1 MPMAWQPA
9 PLSAPYPLPTL
20 AKQTNQPLP
29 SGFALEQYRVDRKI
43 SHGGFSI
50 VYLAHD
56 DAGTAYA
63 IKEYLPAGIA
73 VREGN
78 NPAPVVLPEKRR
90 AFMLGMKS
98 FFEEA
103 RLLANINHPN
113 VVRVLNFFRANET
126 AYLVMPYESGVS
138 LQQYLRLRSG
148 AADSGNEAFLRDM
161 FVRLLAGLREVHA
174 RKLLH
179 LDIKPA
185 NIFVRRDGTPILLDF
200 GATRLGLGE
209 ANVNLMAINTP
220 GFAAPEQEGSGE
232 PLGPWTDIYAVGA
245 TMYFCLASIA
255 PPRARDRLKED
266 LLEPAAQRGVGRYSP
281 QLLDL
286 IDWCLKLSIA
296 ERPQSVFTLQ
306 KVLGGELLDLVDP
319 SWFPA
324 QPPS

>member
-1 MPMAWQPA
+1 MAWRV
-9 PLSAPYPLPTL
+9 SAIIPPNPPPTV

-29 SGFALEQYRVDRKI
+29 SGFMLEQYRIDRKI

-56 DAGTAYA
+56 TSGTAFA

-73 VREGN
+73 MREGD
-78 NPAPVVLPEKRR
+78 NPVPVVLPEKRQ
-90 AFMLGMKS
+90 AFIQGMKS

-126 AYLVMPYESGVS
+126 AYLVMPYESGVN
-138 LQQYLRLRSG
+138 LQEYLRLPSG
-148 AADSGNEAFLRDM
+148 AADSNKETFLRDM

-185 NIFVRRDGTPILLDF
+185 NIFLRRDGAPILLDF
-200 GATRLGLGE
+200 GATRLGLGGSDT
-209 ANVNLMAINTP
+209 VLVGINTP
-220 GFAAPEQEGSGE
+220 GFAAPEQDGSDE

-245 TMYFCLASIA
+245 TLYFCLAGM
-255 PPRARDRLKED
+255 PPQRASERVREDRM
-266 LLEPAAQRGVGRYSP
+266 EPAAVRGRGRYSP
-281 QLLDL
+281 QLLEL
-286 IDWCLKLSIA
+286 IDWCLKLRTA

-319 SWFPA
+319 SWFPPA
-324 QPPS
+324 ASS

>member
-1 MPMAWQPA
+1 V
-9 PLSAPYPLPTL
+9 

-29 SGFALEQYRVDRKI
+29 SGFALEQYRIDRKI
-43 SHGGFSI
+43 SHGGFSV

-56 DAGTAYA
+56 AAGTAFA

-73 VREGN
+73 VRDGD
-78 NPAPVVLPEKRR
+78 NPAPVVLAEKRQ
-90 AFMLGMKS
+90 AFIQGMKS

-126 AYLVMPYESGVS
+126 AYLVMPYESGVN
-138 LQQYLRLRSG
+138 LQEYLHLPSG
-148 AADSGNEAFLRDM
+148 AADSNQEAFLRDM

-185 NIFVRRDGTPILLDF
+185 NIFLRRDGSPILLDF

-209 ANVNLMAINTP
+209 TNPQLMAINTP
-220 GFAAPEQEGSGE
+220 GFAAPEQDGSGE

-245 TMYFCLASIA
+245 TLYFCMANVP
-255 PPRARDRLKED
+255 PPRASARLKD
-266 LLEPAAQRGVGRYSP
+266 DQLEPAAHRGQGRYSP

-286 IDWCLKLSIA
+286 IDWCLKLKTA

-319 SWFPA
+319 NWFPP
-324 QPPS
+324 QPAS